1 MVIDTSA
8 IVAVLLGQAQAAAL
22 HHVLVSDSSSL
33 AGAPTLAE
41 AGIVLQARLGPTGL
55 AALRSFLVE
64 YDVHALPFGDEHWRV
79 AAQAFGRYGKGRHPA
94 GLNYGDC
101 LTYAAAKLAGE
112 PLLCLG
118 EDFPQTDLEL
128 VPLPSV

>member
-8 IVAVLLGQAQAAAL
+8 IVAVLLGQAKAAAL
-22 HHVLVSDSSSL
+22 HHALVSDSPSL

-112 PLLCLG
+112 PVLCLG
-118 EDFPQTDLEL
+118 EDFPLTDLEL
-128 VPLPSV
+128 VPLPA

>member
-1 MVIDTSA
+1 MVLDTSA
-8 IVAVLLGQAQAAAL
+8 VVAVLLRQAEAAAL
-22 HHVLVSDSSSL
+22 HGVLVNDAPSGV
-33 AGAPTLAE
+33 GAPTLAE
-41 AGIVLQARLGPTGL
+41 AAIVLQVRLGATGL

-101 LTYAAAKLAGE
+101 LTYATARLSGE

-118 EDFPQTDLEL
+118 DDFAQTDLEL
-128 VPLPSV
+128 VSLGS